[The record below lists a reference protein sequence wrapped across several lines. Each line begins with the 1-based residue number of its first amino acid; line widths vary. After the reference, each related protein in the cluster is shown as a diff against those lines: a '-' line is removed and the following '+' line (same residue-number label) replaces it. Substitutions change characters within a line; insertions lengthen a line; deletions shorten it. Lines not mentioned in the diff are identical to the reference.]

1 MFLFTLAHA
10 SEREYPRYCNP
21 PAYHCCGPAFRVGAR
36 GKEVIKREHM
46 YSMHSLITL
55 TATIIVG
62 RQPCTEPC
70 TCTCFFYATGY
81 ATCSFFTELSAGNC
95 SLSLSRTRRNEVSSL
110 VGDGVDV
117 AVATARRRR
126 LPGWRWRRRQP
137 GWRWRRRWRRRG
149 GRPFPCRRSAP
160 WRAPP

>member
-70 TCTCFFYATGY
+70 TCTCFFLRYGL
-81 ATCSFFTELSAGNC
+81 CNMLFFYGTFSWELFIIFVQNAAQRGEQ
-95 SLSLSRTRRNEVSSL
+95 LS
-110 VGDGVDV
+110 
-117 AVATARRRR
+117 
-126 LPGWRWRRRQP
+126 W
-137 GWRWRRRWRRRG
+137 RRG
-149 GRPFPCRRSAP
+149 GCGSGDG
-160 WRAPP
+160 